1 MSLELPR
8 MLVLPTQ
15 SCIVLGRISPRD
27 KVKDRDYTDDSNKL
41 SVVFNMQFYSKNVR
55 DITSFNCHLNLMRQ
69 ITLST
74 PVSQ

>member
-41 SVVFNMQFYSKNVR
+41 SVVFNMQFYSMSEILLLSIV
-55 DITSFNCHLNLMRQ
+55 
-69 ITLST
+69 TLT
-74 PVSQ
+74 

>member
-27 KVKDRDYTDDSNKL
+27 KVQDRDYTNDSNKL
-41 SVVFNMQFYSKNVR
+41 SVCLICNSIPKMSEILLLSIV
-55 DITSFNCHLNLMRQ
+55 
-69 ITLST
+69 TLT
-74 PVSQ
+74 